1 MVMHNY
7 KNREGKLED
16 YYARIKTKVSNNYA

>member
-7 KNREGKLED
+7 KNREGILEG
-16 YYARIKTKVSNNYA
+16 YFVRIKTKVLNNYA